1 MFSSQS
7 DLTECLERQS
17 EHRRVINSCTE
28 INYCSLAAL
37 QAGLIGL
44 LSSSN
49 DHSDSHNN
57 PNCPAIQEQAEILF
71 SGDTERHRET
81 QRDTEGQVYI
91 DFCFCQKFVTAR
103 HRPTDS
109 TQQRETERHRL
120 FWNGPADSQPAW
132 PVGNCWT
139 ADLLL
144 LLNKQRIL
152 EIYKNISRFIK
163 SIFLCFQM
171 CFYFS
176 SCWLFNAGWPR

>member
-28 INYCSLAAL
+28 INYCSVAAL

-81 QRDTEGQVYI
+81 QRDTEGHGGTSLYW
-91 DFCFCQKFVTAR
+91 F
-103 HRPTDS
+103 
-109 TQQRETERHRL
+109 L
-120 FWNGPADSQPAW
+120 FLSEVCNGPAPADW
-132 PVGNCWT
+132 LHT
-139 ADLLL
+139 AERDRETPADYSGTDQQTHNLPGLWGTAGLQTSSFSWINRESWRYIKTYQDL
-144 LLNKQRIL
+144 
-152 EIYKNISRFIK
+152 
-163 SIFLCFQM
+163 
-171 CFYFS
+171 
-176 SCWLFNAGWPR
+176 

>member
-44 LSSSN
+44 LSSTN
-49 DHSDSHNN
+49 DHSESHNN

-109 TQQRETERHRL
+109 TQQRETERH
-120 FWNGPADSQPAW
+120 QQ
-132 PVGNCWT
+132 T
-139 ADLLL
+139 
-144 LLNKQRIL
+144 IL
-152 EIYKNISRFIK
+152 ERTSRLTTCLACGELLDCRPPP
-163 SIFLCFQM
+163 S
-171 CFYFS
+171 
-176 SCWLFNAGWPR
+176 PE